1 MRMRLMPLQTLV
13 ALSMTTNVVLAVMC
27 GRWIY
32 ANARAICQ
40 MEEVASGI
48 GMERRFGLLGGGM
61 DVHGF
66 RVGDDMAVLM
76 KAPSGH
82 LSFVSREHG
91 TGRQFTLLNGLLE
104 ARWTVDGGRC
114 IGLKVTHD
122 GKPLKLPDGWLKDER
137 GSPDGESAF

>member
-1 MRMRLMPLQTLV
+1 MKVRLRPLQTLV
-13 ALSMTTNVVLAVMC
+13 ALSMAANVVLAVMC

-91 TGRQFTLLNGLLE
+91 TGNTSTRE
-104 ARWTVDGGRC
+104 PASC
-114 IGLKVTHD
+114 A
-122 GKPLKLPDGWLKDER
+122 
-137 GSPDGESAF
+137 GSA

>member
-1 MRMRLMPLQTLV
+1 MKVRLRPLQTLV
-13 ALSMTTNVVLAVMC
+13 ALSMAANVVLAVMC
-27 GRWIY
+27 GRSIY

-66 RVGDDMAVLM
+66 RVCDDMAVLM

>member
-1 MRMRLMPLQTLV
+1 MKMRLTPLQTLV
-13 ALSMTTNVVLAVMC
+13 ALSMAANVVLAVMC

-40 MEEVASGI
+40 MEEVASVI

-104 ARWTVDGGRC
+104 ARWTVDGERR

-122 GKPLKLPDGWLKDER
+122 GKPLKLPDGWLKEEK
-137 GSPDGESAF
+137 GIPDGESAF